1 MGDNAQLAAELAA
14 EDDDDDNMMLIIG
27 IVAFVI
33 IAALAGVF
41 FMRRGG
47 NGIVEDKEK
56 EFPQTLMAGQFKA
69 FQPTHVE
76 AQVGMGAQQPV
87 APVQPVAQPTV
98 VAEPA
103 VVQQWTDAN
112 GNTWRSMDNG
122 TTLWWNGTDW
132 QQA

>member
-1 MGDNAQLAAELAA
+1 
-14 EDDDDDNMMLIIG
+14 
-27 IVAFVI
+27 
-33 IAALAGVF
+33 
-41 FMRRGG
+41 
-47 NGIVEDKEK
+47 
-56 EFPQTLMAGQFKA
+56 
-69 FQPTHVE
+69 
-76 AQVGMGAQQPV
+76 MGAQQPV